1 MSAAPAPAAAPVPV
15 LKKGIVKQVLSGD
28 SVIIRG
34 QPKGG
39 PPPEKQINFAGV
51 TAPKLARRPTNT
63 SAEASK
69 DEPYAWEAREYLRQ
83 RLIGQEVWWYAERPP
98 NATRDYGAIYLGKD
112 PTTSENIVESIVS
125 EGLVSVRR
133 ENARQN
139 AELSRLAELKDVV
152 KAARK
157 GKWSDTPL
165 SEQGRNITWK
175 VMNPMAFFH
184 QHDWKPIKAITAR
197 AR

>member
-125 EGLVSVRR
+125 EGLVSLRR
-133 ENARQN
+133 ENDREKCQTVVAGRAGGCARGQV
-139 AELSRLAELKDVV
+139 ERY
-152 KAARK
+152 AAV
-157 GKWSDTPL
+157 GAS
-165 SEQGRNITWK
+165 
-175 VMNPMAFFH
+175 A
-184 QHDWKPIKAITAR
+184 
-197 AR
+197 